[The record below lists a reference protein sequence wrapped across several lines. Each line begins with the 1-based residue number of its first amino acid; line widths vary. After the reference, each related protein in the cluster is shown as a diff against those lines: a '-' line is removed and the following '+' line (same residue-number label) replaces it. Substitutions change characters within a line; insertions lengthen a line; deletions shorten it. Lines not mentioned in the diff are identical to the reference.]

1 MLSRSIATAARMV
14 PATRALRPRSH
25 PLVMLPSMM
34 QTVRTYADSV
44 IKVPQMA
51 ESISEGTLKQFS
63 KSIGDYVEQ
72 DEEIAT
78 IETDKI
84 DVAVNATESG
94 TIKEF
99 LVAEEDTVTVGQDLV
114 RIELGGAP
122 SGDKKEAPK
131 EESKEQPQ
139 KSESESKSESKPE
152 PKQESAPEPK
162 KESSPAPSKPEA
174 PRQAEKKDSKPQSAA
189 SSGPSMGNREER
201 RVKMNRMRLRI
212 AERLKQSQNT
222 AASLT
227 TFNEVDMSNIMEF
240 RKLYKED
247 VLKKTGVKLG
257 FMSAFS
263 RACVLAMRDL
273 PAVNASIEGPN
284 GGDTIV
290 YRDYVDI
297 SVAVATEKG
306 LVTPV
311 VRNVESMD
319 MIGIEQSIADMGK
332 KARDNKLTIEDM
344 AGGTFTISNGG
355 VFGSLMGTP
364 IINLPQ
370 SAVLGLHAIKERPV
384 AVNGKIEIRPMMYLA
399 LTYDHRLLDG
409 REAVQFLV
417 KVKEYIEDPRR
428 MLLLLCSCLF
438 HHAQIRAIENMS
450 VPVSVLFVIDIQKD
464 LAFDDK
470 TEIPHA
476 ERIRDAGEQILEVA
490 RGIAADPK
498 PIIVFVQHEESPES
512 GPLVKGS
519 KPWELVFENDPNNP
533 RELLV
538 SKNQRDTFKSNPDLA
553 GLLRSK
559 GTQHIVAFGIQ
570 SECCVLETCKGAL
583 EAGFRV
589 TLLQGAHSTYDTENK
604 QAVQIEQDVENELKA
619 LGASVTPWQT
629 AIGQWANTGVLG

>member
-1 MLSRSIATAARMV
+1 MLFRGIAITSRVTSLCTLRGRHLSPLSLHPSI
-14 PATRALRPRSH
+14 
-25 PLVMLPSMM
+25 M
-34 QTVRTYADSV
+34 QTIRTYADKV
-44 IKVPQMA
+44 VKVPQMA

-63 KSIGDYVEQ
+63 KSVGDFVEQ

-84 DVAVNATESG
+84 DVAVNAPESG
-94 TIKEF
+94 FIKEF
-99 LVAEEDTVTVGQDLV
+99 LVSEEDTVIVGQDLV

-122 SGDKKEAPK
+122 SSEAKDEPASTKENK
-131 EESKEQPQ
+131 DEGSSRSEE
-139 KSESESKSESKPE
+139 
-152 PKQESAPEPK
+152 APEPPK
-162 KESSPAPSKPEA
+162 NKAHTKEKDDTTQELKGTASSPPPQT
-174 PRQAEKKDSKPQSAA
+174 RQNESLLRPTQLGNELPN
-189 SSGPSMGNREER
+189 SGSREER

-227 TFNEVDMSNIMEF
+227 TFNEVDMSSIMDF
-240 RKLYKED
+240 RRLYKDD

-263 RACVLAMRDL
+263 RAAVLAMRDI

-319 MIGIEQSIADMGK
+319 LIAIEKAIADMGK
-332 KARDNKLTIEDM
+332 KARDGKLTIEDM

-370 SAVLGLHAIKERPV
+370 SAVLGLHAIKDR
-384 AVNGKIEIRPMMYLA
+384 AVVINGKIEIRPMMYLA

-417 KVKEYIEDPRR
+417 KVKEFIEDPRR
-428 MLLLLCSCLF
+428 MLL
-438 HHAQIRAIENMS
+438 
-450 VPVSVLFVIDIQKD
+450 
-464 LAFDDK
+464 
-470 TEIPHA
+470 
-476 ERIRDAGEQILEVA
+476 
-490 RGIAADPK
+490 
-498 PIIVFVQHEESPES
+498 
-512 GPLVKGS
+512 
-519 KPWELVFENDPNNP
+519 
-533 RELLV
+533 
-538 SKNQRDTFKSNPDLA
+538 
-553 GLLRSK
+553 
-559 GTQHIVAFGIQ
+559 
-570 SECCVLETCKGAL
+570 
-583 EAGFRV
+583 
-589 TLLQGAHSTYDTENK
+589 
-604 QAVQIEQDVENELKA
+604 
-619 LGASVTPWQT
+619 
-629 AIGQWANTGVLG
+629 